1 MISGN
6 LTINSNF
13 NIKEITKMQFNYG
26 YEKKKFDAAW
36 KQLAKTYEEAGMSAD
51 AIQAM
56 YEYDWDVFKAARV
69 EALHTQELDMEEN
82 EDEDWE
88 SPLFKNYREA
98 ISCEYDIFGSHSRYW
113 WLEEITNPCLTIGIG
128 SLSEEDKELLTLYI
142 VEQKTDREIAKLLG
156 VHYATVCRRLQK
168 IFSLFKQSA

>member
-1 MISGN
+1 
-6 LTINSNF
+6 
-13 NIKEITKMQFNYG
+13 MQFNYG

-36 KQLAKTYEEAGMSAD
+36 KQLAKAYEEAGMSAD

-69 EALHTQELDMEEN
+69 EALHTQALDMEEH

-88 SPLFKNYREA
+88 SPLLKNYREA

-142 VEQKTDREIAKLLG
+142 VEQKTECEIASALG
-156 VHYATVCRRLQK
+156 VHHTTISRRLHR
-168 IFSLFKQSA
+168 IFSRFKRDT